1 MKDKIVT
8 IIDYVNKLLAVML
21 SVYFI
26 ATLIYKNQYVSISI
40 DVLMLGIMISIYLD
54 YLIYIFGNFKENVL
68 INKVIRGCVW
78 AVAICV
84 CNRKGFLF
92 GGIISLIF
100 LFYISNLLYQKCNIF
115 HFK

>member
-68 INKVIRGCVW
+68 INKVI
-78 AVAICV
+78 
-84 CNRKGFLF
+84 
-92 GGIISLIF
+92 
-100 LFYISNLLYQKCNIF
+100 
-115 HFK
+115 

>member
-40 DVLMLGIMISIYLD
+40 DVLMLGIMISI
-54 YLIYIFGNFKENVL
+54 
-68 INKVIRGCVW
+68 
-78 AVAICV
+78 
-84 CNRKGFLF
+84 
-92 GGIISLIF
+92 
-100 LFYISNLLYQKCNIF
+100 
-115 HFK
+115 

>member
-40 DVLMLGIMISIYLD
+40 DVLMLGIMITAIPIANIKSKK
-54 YLIYIFGNFKENVL
+54 IFAFVHT
-68 INKVIRGCVW
+68 
-78 AVAICV
+78 A
-84 CNRKGFLF
+84 RK
-92 GGIISLIF
+92 
-100 LFYISNLLYQKCNIF
+100 LLLKRPFI
-115 HFK
+115 HDPPLLKG

>member
-78 AVAICV
+78 LLPYVYAIGKV
-84 CNRKGFLF
+84 FFFWGVIL
-92 GGIISLIF
+92 LIF
-100 LFYISNLLYQKCNIF
+100 FVLY
-115 HFK
+115 FK